1 MGVKQIFGNNLHS
14 YRKLRSLSQEQLA
27 EKLDIS
33 VKHLSTLETGKVFAS
48 AELIEKI
55 SKELN
60 VSISALFYTPDEKSF
75 DESDLSKIEILND
88 GNSWVEYNTNG
99 SSINFSIL
107 KKDYL
112 KEYNFSMENNIF
124 IFKSLLYILCKC
136 KDVFTGYC

>member
-1 MGVKQIFGNNLHS
+1 MGVKQIFENNLHS

-75 DESDLSKIEILND
+75 DESDLSKIEKILEEE
-88 GNSWVEYNTNG
+88 S
-99 SSINFSIL
+99 L
-107 KKDYL
+107 
-112 KEYNFSMENNIF
+112 
-124 IFKSLLYILCKC
+124 KSLISIKTQIRNIN
-136 KDVFTGYC
+136 KFR